1 MAGKKLVILLILLSS
16 FISHADESEETEGS
30 IFDFFGEAKIT
41 PGEEEVRNANIQAE
55 EEKEGGQIQSN
66 AQSEPTGSDEVTETA
81 VHSVE
86 AESVVIPQGDS
97 LTESEASQT
106 VEDNSIRV
114 VNSDAELD
122 IDSSEKTAENGLGEV
137 IRDMSELNE
146 GLKQENEKYREE
158 NAILEKELSNAMSK
172 LESYRID
179 EEMEIEQM
187 SKELEILDSYN
198 KQLKHSAKD
207 AHQQKAKM
215 SESLKQVQKDG
226 YYKEYQEDEEDEE
239 DDDDDDEPALEASDA
254 MIYIIGIGFL
264 FLFLHT
270 CRMTLG
276 YNIDSH
282 LTPTLYNLFVDV
294 TILALLTTLTA
305 LVDYSDVL
313 DEDKID
319 FTMIMVGLAVFILC
333 WFFLGIWLIVAAQ
346 SFSRKWVQQESY
358 CHPSTKG
365 LKHAYEIEYA
375 DYMVSR
381 KKTSSFKVA
390 RNNLQYAVMR
400 QLFICPVFVPPMT
413 ENYLRSDFD
422 LSEYLSRSLAEVVSN
437 AFKLSWLGYIMII
450 MAIITWRLIIFTDE
464 MIQIILLWVIPL
476 VITFI
481 CGLLIKHLLDVYY
494 FLVPYV
500 DDVHEINLPEE
511 NYGRDPSMN
520 INAVPKPAYLHGH
533 IKSLGD
539 ENNYIRCLFWRTHP
553 LKLTCAHIFAGR
565 FPNRHELLFWF
576 DFFGPKFIMGLLQ
589 GLCVILTCWITVII
603 FYYIP
608 MLYEEMDWIGVVLVV
623 LACMFWMF
631 IAGFLVPETFRSLC
645 LTTKIELMKDRAII
659 EQVVLKTKN
668 ERALKSV
675 KLYRQFK
682 MLYRNMKGP
691 SADSAQYMSEMFKFL
706 DEVFL
711 LVADPETRKIHISQ
725 LDELLLL
732 CGMNL
737 YEDELRLLAKECE
750 PVSYK

>member
-1 MAGKKLVILLILLSS
+1 MGGIKLAFLVILLSYALTSD
-16 FISHADESEETEGS
+16 DESEETEGS

-41 PGEEEVRNANIQAE
+41 QGEEEVRNANIEKE
-55 EEKEGGQIQSN
+55 ESEEGGQIESN
-66 AQSEPTGSDEVTETA
+66 AESEPTGSDEVTETA
-81 VHSVE
+81 VHSE
-86 AESVVIPQGDS
+86 DAENVVIPEGDTQTDAES
-97 LTESEASQT
+97 TEST
-106 VEDNSIRV
+106 EDNSIRV
-114 VNSDAELD
+114 VNSDAEVD
-122 IDSSEKTAENGLGEV
+122 MDSSEQSAQNGLGEE

-146 GLKQENEKYREE
+146 ELRQENERYREE
-158 NAILEKELSNAMSK
+158 NSVLEKELSNAVGK

-179 EEMEIEQM
+179 EEMEITQM
-187 SKELEILDSYN
+187 NKELQILDSYN
-198 KQLKHSAKD
+198 KQLKESVHDLEAKNSKSKKT
-207 AHQQKAKM
+207 HTQT
-215 SESLKQVQKDG
+215 EGEIVF
-226 YYKEYQEDEEDEE
+226 EEEE
-239 DDDDDDEPALEASDA
+239 DDDDDDEPTLEASDA

-305 LVDYSDVL
+305 LMDYSDIL

-319 FTMIMVGLAVFILC
+319 FTIIMVGLAVFILC
-333 WFFLGIWLIVAAQ
+333 WFFLGIWLIIAAQ

-375 DYMVSR
+375 DYMVNR
-381 KKTSSFKVA
+381 KKSSSFKAA

-400 QLFICPVFVPPMT
+400 QLFICPTFVPPMT

-422 LSEYLSRSLAEVVSN
+422 LSEYLSRSLADVVSN

-450 MAIITWRLIIFTDE
+450 IAIICWRLIIFTDE

-476 VITFI
+476 VITII
-481 CGLLIKHLLDVYY
+481 CGLMIRHLLDVYY

-520 INAVPKPAYLHGH
+520 INSVPKPPYLHGQ

-539 ENNYIRCLFWRTHP
+539 ENNYVRCLCWMTHP

-576 DFFGPKFIMGLLQ
+576 DFFGPKFIIGLLQ
-589 GLCVILTCWITVII
+589 ALCVILTCWVTVII

-608 MLYEEMDWIGVVLVV
+608 LLYEEMDWIGVVLVV
-623 LACMFWMF
+623 LACVFWMF

-691 SADSAQYMSEMFKFL
+691 SSDSAQYMTEMFRFL

-711 LVADPETRKIHISQ
+711 LIADPNTRKIHISQ

-732 CGMNL
+732 CGMSL
-737 YEDELRLLAKECE
+737 HEDELRLLAKECE
-750 PVSYK
+750 PVKYT